1 MKDTIKNICKFI
13 EIGKVQTAVDLA
25 LLQVNGLIQ
34 LHEMIH
40 NNTEAYK
47 LLKDDCF
54 KQAKELSQ
62 TSYTKKATDNLKASQ
77 SNNFFNKG
85 KDIERKIKH
94 YEQFVNAFIGSL
106 NK

>member
-85 KDIERKIKH
+85 KDMEVKIKY
-94 YEQFVNAFIGSL
+94 YEQFVNDFVGNL